1 MNKLKDIRFNKKKA
15 AWIILILLF
24 IIYWFSLPSILFK
37 SPLSTVLEDK
47 DGNLLGAKI
56 ADDGQW
62 RFPNSSF
69 VPEKFEKALL
79 CFEDKNFYRHPG
91 FNPFSLSRAFYQNIK
106 SSKRIS
112 GGSTLTM
119 QVIRLSRNKKRS
131 YLEKAIEI
139 ILSTRLEISYSK
151 KEILSLYAS
160 NAPFGGNVV
169 GLDAASWRYF
179 GRGSDKLSW
188 AEAATLAV
196 LPNSPKLIYP
206 GRNEGKLKI
215 KRDKLLDKLL
225 KEGSIDKETCELSK
239 NEPLP
244 IKPLS
249 IPQLAPHLV
258 DRAMKDGNKGKIV
271 QSTLD
276 IRLQQQVNE
285 IIEKHHKQLQSND
298 INNAAALVM
307 DVETGNILAYVGNT
321 HSTTK
326 KNEGY
331 DVDIISSPR
340 STGSILKPILFAGKL
355 NDGELLPATLIPDVP
370 TEIAGYSPKN
380 FDLAYNGAVPAKKAL
395 ARSLNVPAV
404 RMLQEYKYERFYRL
418 LKKLGMTTLNN
429 APDHYGLSLILGGAE
444 GSLWDLAGIY
454 GSMSRSLNHY
464 NQRNIYVEGD
474 YHPPCY
480 LANTKQEKQKT
491 THSTLL
497 DAASLFLMFEAIL
510 EVSRPEEESSWRY
523 YTSSQKIAW
532 KTGTSFGFRDAWAI
546 GTTPKYVVAVWV
558 GNADGEGRPDLTGIG
573 VAAPILFDI
582 FSLLKPSGWYKQPI
596 KEMVTADVCM
606 QSGMLATANCESVK
620 KRMLQK
626 NSYKT
631 LPCKYCQLI
640 HTDATGKYRVTS
652 DCEDVNNMLHKKWFI
667 LPPAMEWYYKTGNPD
682 YKTLPPFRNGCNG
695 VSSANKN
702 MELIYPKG
710 FTKIFVPIEINGK
723 LGKTV
728 FELAHKRSNAKVY
741 WHLDNDYLTTTE
753 KTHQYA
759 FAPSE
764 GKHTLTLVDDKGEV
778 LTQVFE
784 VIGKRK

>member
-1 MNKLKDIRFNKKKA
+1 LNKLKNIRFNKKKA
-15 AWIILILLF
+15 AWIILILLL
-24 IIYWFSLPSILFK
+24 IVYWFSLPTQLFK

-69 VPEKFEKALL
+69 VPEKFEKALM

-91 FNPFSLSRAFYQNIK
+91 FNPFSLSRAVYQNIK

-119 QVIRLSRNKKRS
+119 QVIRLSRNNKRS

-215 KRDKLLDKLL
+215 KRDRLLDKLL

-239 NEPLP
+239 KEPLP
-244 IKPLS
+244 LKPLS

-258 DRAMKDGNKGKIV
+258 DRAMKDGNKEQIV

-285 IIEKHHKQLQSND
+285 IVEKHHKQLQSKD

-380 FDLAYNGAVPAKKAL
+380 FDLSYNGAVPAKKAL

-480 LANTKQEKQKT
+480 LANTKEQKQKT

-497 DAASLFLMFEAIL
+497 DAASLYLMFEAIL

-596 KEMVTADVCM
+596 KDMVPADVCM

-640 HTDATGKYRVTS
+640 HTDASGKYRVTS
-652 DCEDVNNMLHKKWFI
+652 DCEDVNNMLHKKWFV
-667 LPPAMEWYYKTGNPD
+667 LPPAMEWYYKTGNPV

-710 FTKIFVPIEINGK
+710 FTRIFVPIEITGK

-728 FELAHKRSNAKVY
+728 FELAHKRSNARVY